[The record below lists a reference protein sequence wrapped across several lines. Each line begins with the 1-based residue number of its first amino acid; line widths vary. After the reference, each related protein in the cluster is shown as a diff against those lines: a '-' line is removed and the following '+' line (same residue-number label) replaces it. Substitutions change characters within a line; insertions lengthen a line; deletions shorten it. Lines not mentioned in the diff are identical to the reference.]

1 MVARRNRDLSADVRS
16 RIDFL
21 RTQEKV
27 MRSTM
32 LAVGVP
38 ILTGT
43 EKVIEAWLVAMSPE
57 WLTAIT
63 TRF

>member
-1 MVARRNRDLSADVRS
+1 
-16 RIDFL
+16 
-21 RTQEKV
+21 

-38 ILTGT
+38 ILAGT
-43 EKVIEAWLVAMSPE
+43 EKVIEAWLLAMSPE

-63 TRF
+63 TRFLTGSAGRGPCPRRSVARR

>member
-1 MVARRNRDLSADVRS
+1 
-16 RIDFL
+16 
-21 RTQEKV
+21 
-27 MRSTM
+27 M

-57 WLTAIT
+57 CPRRSVA
-63 TRF
+63 RR